1 MDRNKRQ
8 SNPKPPRSSQPEA
21 EYELG
26 RQVERLQRDLSR
38 RDRELEEERAESE
51 RGLERVQKLERDKVE
66 LKRELEDVRDEASE
80 YQRLVEELQQQIQTL
95 EDQKGVKRKGD
106 QVGEEDREDTE
117 DLVRDLQYEINDKN
131 REIGALVEDLE
142 VYFINVWL

>member
-1 MDRNKRQ
+1 
-8 SNPKPPRSSQPEA
+8 
-21 EYELG
+21 
-26 RQVERLQRDLSR
+26 VERLQRDLSR